1 MNRIRLNIYENL
13 LRVRTPKPLV
23 EKFKILEGISK
34 YHQYYQR
41 EWDLCAFPGNAN
53 LILMTKG
60 IIGIRE
66 NDDVYLTTAFLGRA
80 LRNIFAPRVK
90 RFLVLHGGAV
100 EKDGKSILFLG
111 GHASGKTTAVSGFCK
126 NSWGY
131 LGEDMVMLSLNDLKV
146 FPTPPI
152 TKNLKVYKIGIPSE
166 IHAIFLIRFSEGVGT
181 KIHRVEPYEVLLYF
195 TENIVNPGVMNPRVL
210 NLISKMLKNTKI
222 FRVFH
227 SSWEDIFTF
236 CEGLF

>member
-1 MNRIRLNIYENL
+1 MNRIILNIYENL
-13 LRVRTPKPLV
+13 LRVKTSKRLI
-23 EKFKILEGISK
+23 ENFKILEGISK
-34 YHQYYQR
+34 YYQYYQR
-41 EWDLCAFPGNAN
+41 EWDLCAFPGDRNII
-53 LILMTKG
+53 LISKG
-60 IIGIRE
+60 IIEIRE
-66 NDDVYLTTAFLGRA
+66 NEGVYLTTAFLGRA
-80 LRNIFAPRVK
+80 LRNIFAPRVQ

-100 EKDGKSILFLG
+100 ERDGNAVLFLG

-152 TKNLKVYKIGIPSE
+152 TKNLKVYKIGVPSE
-166 IHAIFLIRFSEGVGT
+166 IHAIFLIKFSEGMNT
-181 KIHRVEPYEVLLYF
+181 QIREVEPYEVLLHF
-195 TENIVNPGVMNPRVL
+195 TESVLNPGIITPKILNTISQVL
-210 NLISKMLKNTKI
+210 KTVKV

-236 CEGLF
+236 CESLF